1 MRLIV
6 LDTET
11 TGLEVG
17 QGHRIIELAAVEV
30 VNRRLTGNRFH
41 RYVNP
46 ERPIDTGA
54 LDVHGVS
61 DEFLQDKP
69 RFADIVDE
77 FLEFIDGAE
86 LIIHNAAFDVAFLDT
101 ELDQAKKGSLS
112 SYCPR
117 VTDTLRMA
125 RDLHPGKRNSLDALC
140 ERYQIDN
147 SARTLHGALL
157 DAELLADVYLAM
169 TRGQETLSMDLAP
182 AARDSREAGIDL
194 SAVQLIVLAATEQEL
209 AAHFEQLEAI
219 AKEAKGACLWKR
231 LETGAAVATG

>member
-17 QGHRIIELAAVEV
+17 QGHRIIELARSEV
-30 VNRRLTGNRFH
+30 VNLRLTGNHCH

-69 RFADIVDE
+69 RFADVVDE
-77 FLEFIDGAE
+77 FLEFIEGAE

-101 ELDQAKKGSLS
+101 ELD
-112 SYCPR
+112 
-117 VTDTLRMA
+117 
-125 RDLHPGKRNSLDALC
+125 
-140 ERYQIDN
+140 
-147 SARTLHGALL
+147 
-157 DAELLADVYLAM
+157 
-169 TRGQETLSMDLAP
+169 
-182 AARDSREAGIDL
+182 
-194 SAVQLIVLAATEQEL
+194 
-209 AAHFEQLEAI
+209 
-219 AKEAKGACLWKR
+219 
-231 LETGAAVATG
+231 